1 MPWEVHPVSEIR
13 LAFVHQ
19 VLSLH
24 TPVSAACRS
33 FGISRKTGHKWLRR
47 YRTAP
52 DQPLAD
58 QSRRPQSSPARTAT
72 PLAEAVLKVRDDF
85 GWGPRKIH
93 AYLAQQGLALPSV
106 RTVAAILKR
115 CGRVEPP
122 SEPPTP
128 LQRFERSRP
137 NELWQ
142 CDFKGYLEIARQR
155 IYPFTLLDD
164 HSRYLFTIQPCDDQT
179 MQTAWDVLWRIFGE
193 VGLPEE
199 LLCDNAFGN
208 KPRLPGLSWFEAR
221 LLRLGIRPVHGR
233 PYHPQTQGKLE
244 RLHRTLEDEVWPRV
258 RRDALDPFVQDVEHW
273 RTAVYNSQR
282 PHEALGDRPPLTRW
296 QPSPRPRP
304 AQLPLVVYPPGSVLR
319 KVASGGDISWRN
331 CRILAGCGLAGEW
344 VRLEEADQE
353 LTVFYAR
360 KEIRRIPV
368 NTLARDRV
376 V

>member
-1 MPWEVHPVSEIR
+1 
-13 LAFVHQ
+13 
-19 VLSLH
+19 
-24 TPVSAACRS
+24 
-33 FGISRKTGHKWLRR
+33 
-47 YRTAP
+47 
-52 DQPLAD
+52 
-58 QSRRPQSSPARTAT
+58 
-72 PLAEAVLKVRDDF
+72 
-85 GWGPRKIH
+85 
-93 AYLAQQGLALPSV
+93 LAQQGLVLPSI

-115 CGRVEPP
+115 SGRLDPP
-122 SEPPTP
+122 SAPPAP

-164 HSRYLFTIQPCDDQT
+164 HSRYLFTIHPCGDQT
-179 MQTAWDVLWRIFGE
+179 MPTAWDVLWRVFGE

-208 KPRLPGLSWFEAR
+208 KPQLPGLSWLEAR
-221 LLRLGIRPVHGR
+221 LIRLGIRPVHGR

-258 RRDALDPFVQDVEHW
+258 RRDALAPFAQDVERW

-304 AQLPLVVYPPGSVLR
+304 AQLPVVVYPPGSVLR

-331 CRILAGCGLAGEW
+331 CRLLAGCGLAGEW
-344 VRLEEADQE
+344 VRLEEGAQE
-353 LTVFYAR
+353 LTVFYAHQ
-360 KEIRRIPV
+360 EIRRLPLSA
-368 NTLARDRV
+368 LAGDRV
-376 V
+376 L